1 MTRQVFILII
11 SIGAV
16 IFGGM
21 WESKYLMNSCN
32 FVLADIEYMEN
43 ALNNNN
49 LELASA
55 QVKEIENSW
64 NNVKHAWNIFVQNDL
79 IDQIDDSL
87 IELKAYSDVKNR
99 EESLVLLKKLR
110 VNLQD
115 IVGRQKISC
124 ENVF

>member
-49 LELASA
+49 LELAST

-110 VNLQD
+110 GNLQD
-115 IVGRQKISC
+115 IVERQKISC